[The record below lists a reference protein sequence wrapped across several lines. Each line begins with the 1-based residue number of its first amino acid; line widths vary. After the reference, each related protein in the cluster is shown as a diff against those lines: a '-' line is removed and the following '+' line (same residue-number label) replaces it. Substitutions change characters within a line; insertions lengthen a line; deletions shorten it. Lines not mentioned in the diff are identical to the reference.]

1 MLISDEML
9 NEGPT
14 MKTRMIFISLIAV
27 LTFAIVISG
36 SALGALYIPAEIP
49 CRVQNKDVLAST
61 LSQQNATVNVTI
73 QNFCFNPSNIT
84 VANGTTVVWTNKEII
99 VPHSVISDTKVFDSG
114 TGTFSPAFNSG
125 NLSPGASFAFQFN
138 KTVTFNYHCGH
149 HSIMRGTVIVT

>member
-1 MLISDEML
+1 
-9 NEGPT
+9 
-14 MKTRMIFISLIAV
+14 MKTRMIFISLMAV
-27 LTFAIVISG
+27 LLFATIIAG
-36 SALGALYIPAEIP
+36 SALGALYISSNATEIS
-49 CRVQNKDVLAST
+49 CGVQNKDALAST

-73 QNFCFNPSNIT
+73 QNFAYNPSNIT
-84 VANGTTVVWTNKEII
+84 VVNGTTVVWTNKEII

-138 KTVTFNYHCGH
+138 TAGTFNYHCGH